1 MAKDKGISLSGTG
14 DLSAQER
21 LEKKKK
27 KKKRKI
33 VLTVII
39 SILAVLIIAVG
50 IIAFAVTRTMK
61 KMSGSTVTLEKPGQ
75 GDISAEINVN
85 GTLESEKTIHYTA
98 PASMVVAE
106 VVPTGSFVKKGDVI
120 LKFDEDSYA
129 KALRQLEINSKVS
142 ANTYQSQKASSSDV
156 RNKIAKAQAEAN
168 KYQAEANAA
177 QQKADQYQ
185 AVVDSYEKDGKL
197 NKFSADVQTQI
208 ALEQANI
215 AKDQAFQEQMLEAFK
230 ESEEYVALSNEEK
243 AEALAAFMKSG
254 EYKALSD
261 DIAKSQAVINSVSR
275 QVNDQSSDYSKAQT
289 ELAKYKAE
297 VETNK
302 AKVEQAKAEVET
314 YQKSLGNSYDRE
326 SANLQEEL
334 STIQAQD
341 SMEELLKYE
350 KGLIAPF
357 DGVVTMVSY
366 TEGDT
371 ATMGTPII
379 TFSSLDDVHVTLG
392 VGKSDLEKI
401 AEGMPVTIK
410 MLKNEYKGTITTINR
425 SAIQSGNAGAQVMVT
440 VSVDNPDD
448 NIYLGLDAKC
458 SILTGSATNVM
469 TLPVEAV
476 NIDGTGE
483 FVFTFDSTTMMVKK
497 KYVTTG
503 TSSDLLVEITEGI
516 DANDLVVVSYS
527 GVLEDGKMATPSPES
542 MLLIQGN
549 K

>member
-1 MAKDKGISLSGTG
+1 MAKDKGISLNG
-14 DLSAQER
+14 DMSAQER

-27 KKKRKI
+27 KKRRKI
-33 VLTVII
+33 VLTVIL
-39 SILAVLIIAVG
+39 SVLAVFVIAIG
-50 IIAFAVTRTMK
+50 LIAFFVTRAMK
-61 KMSGSTVTLEKPGQ
+61 KMAGSTVTLEKAGK

-85 GTLESEKTIHYTA
+85 GTLESEKTIHYSA
-98 PASMVVAE
+98 PATMVVAQ

-120 LKFDEDSYA
+120 LKFDEESYA

-156 RNKIAKAQAEAN
+156 RNKIAKAQADVN
-168 KYQAEANAA
+168 KYQTEANNA
-177 QQKADQYQ
+177 QQKVDQYQ

-215 AKDQAFQEQMLEAFK
+215 AKDQAFQEQLLEAYQM
-230 ESEEYVALSNEEK
+230 SQEYLALNNEER
-243 AEALAAFMKSG
+243 AEALANFMKTG

-261 DIAKSQAVINSVSR
+261 DIAKSQTVINNVSR
-275 QVNDQSSDYSKAQT
+275 QVNDQSSDYTKAQT

-341 SMEELLKYE
+341 SMDELLKYE

-371 ATMGTPII
+371 AAMGTPII

-425 SAIQSGNAGAQVMVT
+425 SAVQAGNAGAQVMVT

-458 SILTGSATNVM
+458 SILTGSATNVT

-483 FVFTFDSTTMMVKK
+483 FVFTFDPATMMVKK
-497 KYVTTG
+497 QYVTTG
-503 TSSDLLVEITEGI
+503 TSSDLLIEITEGI
-516 DANDLVVVSYS
+516 NPDDLVVVSYT
-527 GVLEDGKMATPSPES
+527 GVLEDGKMATPSAES
-542 MLLIQGN
+542 MMLLQGN

>member
-275 QVNDQSSDYSKAQT
+275 QINDQSSDYSKAQT

-357 DGVVTMVSY
+357 DGVVTMVGY

>member
-1 MAKDKGISLSGTG
+1 MAKDKGISLNG

-27 KKKRKI
+27 KKRRKI
-33 VLTVII
+33 VLTVIL
-39 SILAVLIIAVG
+39 SVLAVFVIAIG
-50 IIAFAVTRTMK
+50 IIAFFVTRAMK
-61 KMSGSTVTLEKPGQ
+61 KMAGSTVTLEKPGQ

-98 PASMVVAE
+98 PASMIVAE

-156 RNKIAKAQAEAN
+156 RNKIAKAQADVN
-168 KYQAEANAA
+168 KYQAEANTA
-177 QQKADQYQ
+177 QQKADQFQ
-185 AVVDSYEKDGKL
+185 AVVDSYEKDDKL

-215 AKDQAFQEQMLEAFK
+215 AKDQAIQEQMLEAFK
-230 ESEEYVALSNEEK
+230 ESEEYVKMSNDEK
-243 AEALAAFMKSG
+243 AAALANFMKTG
-254 EYKALSD
+254 DYKALSD
-261 DIAKSQAVINSVSR
+261 DIAKSQSVINSVSK
-275 QVNDQSSDYSKAQT
+275 QVNDQSSDYTKAQT

-425 SAIQSGNAGAQVMVT
+425 SAVQAGNAGAQVMVT

-458 SILTGSATNVM
+458 SILTGSATNVT

-483 FVFTFDSTTMMVKK
+483 FVFTFDPATMMVKK
-497 KYVTTG
+497 QYVTTG
-503 TSSDLLVEITEGI
+503 TSSDLLIEITEGI
-516 DANDLVVVSYS
+516 NPDDLVVVSYT
-527 GVLEDGKMATPSPES
+527 GVLEDGKMATPSAES
-542 MLLIQGN
+542 MMLLQGN

>member
-50 IIAFAVTRTMK
+50 IIAFVVTRTMK

-98 PASMVVAE
+98 PASMVVAQ

>member
-371 ATMGTPII
+371 ATMGTFPL
-379 TFSSLDDVHVTLG
+379 S
-392 VGKSDLEKI
+392 E
-401 AEGMPVTIK
+401 
-410 MLKNEYKGTITTINR
+410 
-425 SAIQSGNAGAQVMVT
+425 
-440 VSVDNPDD
+440 
-448 NIYLGLDAKC
+448 
-458 SILTGSATNVM
+458 
-469 TLPVEAV
+469 
-476 NIDGTGE
+476 
-483 FVFTFDSTTMMVKK
+483 
-497 KYVTTG
+497 
-503 TSSDLLVEITEGI
+503 
-516 DANDLVVVSYS
+516 
-527 GVLEDGKMATPSPES
+527 
-542 MLLIQGN
+542 
-549 K
+549 

>member
-50 IIAFAVTRTMK
+50 IIAFVVTRTMK
-61 KMSGSTVTLEKPGQ
+61 KMAGSTVTLEKPGQ

-425 SAIQSGNAGAQVMVT
+425 SAVQSGNAGAQVMVT